1 MAKAS
6 NLTSKQARFCRE
18 LASGKSQA
26 EAYRIAYDVHPDASP
41 KTQIEAAS
49 RLMARD
55 NIRARYEAL
64 VAARER
70 GLQAKRLSQTDLVLA
85 RLREAVD
92 DPEDGGSFGPNRLK
106 AIQILAQVS
115 GLMRNDIHLTQEDS
129 RSSETIL
136 SDLDA
141 KLVALGIT
149 PESAAESGLESITE
163 DIDADSDE
171 LETGN
176 GGAVH

>member
-1 MAKAS
+1 MAKSS

-26 EAYRIAYDVHPDASP
+26 EAYRIAYDVDPDASP

-49 RLMARD
+49 RLMRND

-70 GLQAKRLSQTDLVLA
+70 GMQAKRLSQAALVVE
-85 RLREAVD
+85 RLLEAVD

-136 SDLDA
+136 ADLEA
-141 KLVALGIT
+141 KLMALGIT
-149 PESAAESGLESITE
+149 PESEAESGLESVSE
-163 DIDADSDE
+163 DIDADSAE
-171 LETGN
+171 LESGR

>member
-1 MAKAS
+1 
-6 NLTSKQARFCRE
+6 
-18 LASGKSQA
+18 
-26 EAYRIAYDVHPDASP
+26 
-41 KTQIEAAS
+41 
-49 RLMARD
+49 
-55 NIRARYEAL
+55 
-64 VAARER
+64 
-70 GLQAKRLSQTDLVLA
+70 
-85 RLREAVD
+85 
-92 DPEDGGSFGPNRLK
+92 
-106 AIQILAQVS
+106 
-115 GLMRNDIHLTQEDS
+115 MRNDIHLTQEDS